1 MASGLVCRT
10 NRPNTWLHRQATQ
23 REDSPCQLGAVHTWH
38 KADLPTVTFDVRLW
52 GTSRHC
58 APVTFG
64 LLMTHLG
71 HSRALGPDDPTRDPQ
86 QLANP
91 QKKIANQSIVN
102 LRPLEI
108 YRMTGLGHLLDLC
121 VRHHWSERLR

>member
-1 MASGLVCRT
+1 MGGIADHARTCR
-10 NRPNTWLHRQATQ
+10 WLNPV
-23 REDSPCQLGAVHTWH
+23 REW
-38 KADLPTVTFDVRLW
+38 
-52 GTSRHC
+52 
-58 APVTFG
+58 
-64 LLMTHLG
+64 THLG

-91 QKKIANQSIVN
+91 QKKIANQSIVD

-121 VRHHWSERLR
+121 VRHHWSERAPWIIRYTLFQPSRPVGPSAGDRTLISSMLPFR

>member
-1 MASGLVCRT
+1 MSARGIAQPRPANDRFRVIRT
-10 NRPNTWLHRQATQ
+10 LRRH
-23 REDSPCQLGAVHTWH
+23 LG
-38 KADLPTVTFDVRLW
+38 VTESDQ
-52 GTSRHC
+52 
-58 APVTFG
+58 
-64 LLMTHLG
+64 THLG